1 MAVLVRQLAGAS
13 DLRGDAARDAV
24 AQRVAESLPMGL
36 RDEVAWFL
44 AEIIGAPFDDAA
56 SAQLRAARESKEL
69 MQDRITRAWVA
80 FAGAELARR
89 PVLVVLEDL
98 HWIDVASVKLA
109 GALLEAHRDAPLVL
123 AAFGRPEAQVTF
135 PSLWNAQGAQTIRLG
150 PLTPRASE
158 KLARETLG
166 DRASD
171 ALVAQLVARAAG
183 NPFVLEELVRA
194 SAEREGDGLPEGVLA
209 LVQARLE
216 ALDPVVRRVLR
227 ATSIFGRSARER
239 GIARLLGD
247 EDAIEVVRSSLR
259 TLVQREV
266 LESER
271 DDTSVVRFAHDLV
284 RDAAYAMLTDEDR
297 TTGHALAGAFL
308 EASGEKD
315 AAMLAMHFDLGG
327 ETALAAAWF
336 ARAAEQALEGTDL
349 GTLLERVARALDL
362 GVTGELRAR
371 ALYTRSMALRWSG
384 DCAAGLVDARASID
398 GFDPGTPAW
407 YAAILQACVLGDAV
421 GARDACR
428 ELVDLALVPTPADAR
443 AFGLRI
449 RVLGEGATAAFHA
462 GDAVRGD
469 EIVRRIEREAEPYMD
484 DPGVALTVHRMRG
497 VHAAYT
503 NDATTELEQWMKIA
517 QCYAEL
523 GDRRSSALAGVNTGY
538 CCMMLGR
545 YEEAE
550 RALRGVIQ
558 EAGEMGLTR
567 AVAAARHNLGLVLAC
582 LGDFVSAEA
591 EETLAVRE
599 LAATNDDRLTAVS
612 RVYLA
617 MILEMG
623 GELERAEKT
632 ARDAITSVA
641 ALPPVRP
648 RALAVHAR
656 VLLRLGRFEE
666 AERVSAESMEAL
678 ESTRVEGG
686 DAYTRV
692 VRVQSLLAAGRR
704 DDALAAL
711 REAHRALSSSAER
724 IKSAEG
730 RERFLSHVPENALTL
745 TLVREHLPSEPV

>member
-1 MAVLVRQLAGAS
+1 MSVILVSERRARAASSESLADATMISLRTTEGRETIARATEPFDAALDVAAEGTMIITLRGGSTEQAARAARCALAVHAACPGTAIALAVGRGVTESEGLSGEVIERAAALLSTALADPADAVHVETALAPLLESRFVVTTRTEGMLLHAERSAFESARVVLGRVTPFVGRTRELATIENAFASALADLQAAAVVIVGEAGSGKSRLREEAVRSVRRRAPSAAVWIVQGDPLRAQSPLSSMAVLVRQLAGAS

-449 RVLGEGATAAFHA
+449 RVLGE
-462 GDAVRGD
+462 
-469 EIVRRIEREAEPYMD
+469 
-484 DPGVALTVHRMRG
+484 
-497 VHAAYT
+497 
-503 NDATTELEQWMKIA
+503 
-517 QCYAEL
+517 
-523 GDRRSSALAGVNTGY
+523 
-538 CCMMLGR
+538 
-545 YEEAE
+545 
-550 RALRGVIQ
+550 
-558 EAGEMGLTR
+558 
-567 AVAAARHNLGLVLAC
+567 
-582 LGDFVSAEA
+582 
-591 EETLAVRE
+591 
-599 LAATNDDRLTAVS
+599 
-612 RVYLA
+612 
-617 MILEMG
+617 
-623 GELERAEKT
+623 
-632 ARDAITSVA
+632 
-641 ALPPVRP
+641 
-648 RALAVHAR
+648 
-656 VLLRLGRFEE
+656 
-666 AERVSAESMEAL
+666 
-678 ESTRVEGG
+678 
-686 DAYTRV
+686 
-692 VRVQSLLAAGRR
+692 
-704 DDALAAL
+704 
-711 REAHRALSSSAER
+711 
-724 IKSAEG
+724 
-730 RERFLSHVPENALTL
+730 
-745 TLVREHLPSEPV
+745 